1 MKRSENKT
9 YQKLKEKSE
18 FFCTAKWN
26 ELYLYLNHGLT
37 NSCHHPIPQEIP
49 KECHMCWHI
58 EDSDPNAIS
67 DRLIKSSEDMDDI
80 EILSP
85 DVSHKPKFVEVVFD
99 NVCNLSCSYCRV

>member
-49 KECHMCWHI
+49 I
-58 EDSDPNAIS
+58 ELARINPSVLHNTPHNN
-67 DRLIKSSEDMDDI
+67 K
-80 EILSP
+80 
-85 DVSHKPKFVEVVFD
+85 K
-99 NVCNLSCSYCRV
+99 